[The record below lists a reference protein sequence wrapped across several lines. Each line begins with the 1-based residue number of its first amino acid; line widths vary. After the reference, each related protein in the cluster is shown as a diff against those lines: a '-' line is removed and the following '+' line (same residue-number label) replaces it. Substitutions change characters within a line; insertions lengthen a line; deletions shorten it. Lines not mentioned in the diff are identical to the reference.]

1 MPVNVRA
8 RCVLYMSQGLS
19 VKMYGFNSK
28 VVCKIMSNVSQMK
41 GWVIHNEGGFIKT
54 VYIVMI
60 SPSRAYHNGKPV
72 VISPP
77 GAYSNGGLMKTLHR
91 SCSLCM

>member
-28 VVCKIMSNVSQMK
+28 VVCKNYEQCIT
-41 GWVIHNEGGFIKT
+41 NEGVG
-54 VYIVMI
+54 
-60 SPSRAYHNGKPV
+60 
-72 VISPP
+72 
-77 GAYSNGGLMKTLHR
+77 YSQ
-91 SCSLCM
+91 